1 LLHQDGLR
9 VEERGSY
16 ISEVHVHRL
25 ENQIRRNVE
34 AYIDDIVVKSKRRGD
49 LLDDL
54 KEAFDNLCKY
64 KIMLNPKK
72 CVFGV
77 SSWKLLGYMI
87 SSRGINANPTKLK
100 AIEKLQPPRMRREIQ
115 KLAGLMAAL
124 SRFISKLC
132 KRGMSLY
139 KLLQKADGFKWDD

>member
-16 ISEVHVHRL
+16 ISEVRVHRL

-87 SSRGINANPTKLK
+87 
-100 AIEKLQPPRMRREIQ
+100 
-115 KLAGLMAAL
+115 
-124 SRFISKLC
+124 
-132 KRGMSLY
+132 
-139 KLLQKADGFKWDD
+139 